1 MDNEHQQK
9 RRNDALDYVDSR
21 MDYYRQQ
28 HGRLGKS
35 KEAFD
40 MAIEEAAE
48 KYYFT
53 YDTLSRYHSD
63 RIKKR
68 GHWEN
73 A

>member
-1 MDNEHQQK
+1 MDESNQQK
-9 RRNDALDYVDSR
+9 RRNDALDFADSR
-21 MDYYRQQ
+21 LDYYRMQ
-28 HGRLGKS
+28 HGRLGRS

-53 YDTLSRYHSD
+53 YETLSRYHSD

-68 GHWEN
+68 GFWAE
-73 A
+73 